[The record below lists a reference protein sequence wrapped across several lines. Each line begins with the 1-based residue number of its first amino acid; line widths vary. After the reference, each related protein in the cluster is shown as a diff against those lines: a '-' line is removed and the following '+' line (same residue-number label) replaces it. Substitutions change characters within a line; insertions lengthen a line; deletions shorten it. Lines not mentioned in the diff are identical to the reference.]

1 MFRYSSFLDTLLKAM
16 THKYIRRVPKGVT
29 KTGKTK
35 YMYFYA
41 GQEGHGRGIAHES
54 ELVEGASFA
63 FGELG
68 KTRYHAHISKVD
80 GDKIT
85 VKYDDGA
92 KKGTEET
99 MTKKQFQS
107 MIHGEH
113 ATGIKE
119 AQAKA
124 DKQLKD
130 FQVGK
135 EKGVKVKQSTLD
147 RLAQRVANLKDLVS
161 HIDQP
166 APIEAPWMSE
176 RERRVFEGQNRLFTL
191 LENKEIT
198 EALLK
203 DRTNHTIIRD
213 MMKNVITAIF
223 KYKDISTIPK
233 KDLKILLDANRLSY
247 KARKYTFSQVET
259 TIMTLSQLW
268 QKLPYAQQE
277 KNEKV
282 GRLDVIHADLIDQ
295 TPEQKKKKAIHIEA
309 VKQAQEAMIKTDPD
323 LAKIIY
329 GNMIFTQVI
338 DTKGIGYRAQGFFA
352 TGTPSHNLHN
362 VTTKLDTVYHSADV
376 IYMDTDDHF
385 DRYASAYIPLP
396 EKAKTYLQTEYTKHT
411 VIHELAHRFSKSLLE
426 QTHMKFHNY
435 NFNDDLWSFRHK
447 YSKQKRDLTSIINRP
462 IQEFTSIG
470 KSSHVLLSSI
480 LRAPE
485 FNSSTNEISGVLQQ
499 GTDAKAHTIKVSDI
513 NFEALGESMILPS
526 AGGMTNLQ
534 IPLNDGGKFIILI
547 KGEPKDILSKF
558 NEKLSLLPTTYS
570 HDDPEECFSEMM
582 AAVCDPNYKDEPMRT
597 EFLALLKKY
606 KGDFGA

>member
-80 GDKIT
+80 GDKVT
-85 VKYDDGA
+85 VKYDDGD

-113 ATGIKE
+113 ATGIKD

-130 FQVGK
+130 FQAGK
-135 EKGVKVKQSTLD
+135 ERGTKVKQSTLD
-147 RLAQRVANLKDLVS
+147 KLAQRVANLKDLVS

-203 DRTNHTIIRD
+203 DRTNRPIVLD

-233 KDLKILLDANRLSY
+233 KDLKILLDANRLAY
-247 KARKYTFSQVET
+247 KARTVTSIKVET

-268 QKLPYAQQE
+268 QKLPYAKQE

-282 GRLDVIHADLIDQ
+282 GRLDVIHADLATQ
-295 TPEQKKKKAIHIEA
+295 TSEQKKKKAIHIEA

-329 GNMIFTQVI
+329 GNMIFTQVV
-338 DTKGIGYRAQGFFA
+338 DKSGIGTDAQGFFS
-352 TGTPSHNLHN
+352 TGTPSHDLHN
-362 VTTKLDTVYHSADV
+362 VTTKLDTIYHSADV

-385 DRYASAYIPLP
+385 DRYASVYTALP
-396 EKAKTYLQTEYTKHT
+396 EKARTYLQTEYIKH
-411 VIHELAHRFSKSLLE
+411 VAIHELAHRFSKSLLE
-426 QTHMKFHNY
+426 QKNN
-435 NFNDDLWSFRHK
+435 NFLVDLSDFMHR
-447 YSKQKRDLTSIINRP
+447 YSRRKRDLNTIINKP
-462 IQEFTSIG
+462 IQEFTLFQKNSN
-470 KSSHVLLSSI
+470 VLVSSI
-480 LRAPE
+480 LRSPE
-485 FNSSTNEISGVLQQ
+485 FNPSTNEISGVLQQ
-499 GTDAKAHTIKVSDI
+499 GTDSRAHTIKVSDI

-534 IPLNDGGKFIILI
+534 IPLNDGGKFIILT

-558 NEKLSLLPTTYS
+558 NERSSLLPTTYAH
-570 HDDPEECFSEMM
+570 HDREECFSEMM
-582 AAVCDPNYKDEPMRT
+582 ASVCDPNYKDEPMRT

>member
-1 MFRYSSFLDTLLKAM
+1 MFRYSLFIESLIKAL

-29 KTGKTK
+29 KTGATK
-35 YMYFYA
+35 YMYYYA
-41 GQEGHGRGIAHES
+41 GQEGHGKGVAHEE
-54 ELVEGASFA
+54 ELVTGASFA
-63 FGELG
+63 FGEHG
-68 KTRYHAHISKVD
+68 KTRYHAHITKVD
-80 GDKIT
+80 GDKLTI
-85 VKYDDGA
+85 KYDDGD

-99 MTKKQFQS
+99 MTKKQFQALV
-107 MIHGEH
+107 HGEH

-124 DKQLKD
+124 EKQLKD
-130 FQVGK
+130 FQAGK

-147 RLAQRVANLKDLVS
+147 RLAQRVANLKDLVK

-203 DRTNHTIIRD
+203 DRTNDKIVRD

-277 KNEKV
+277 KNGKV

-295 TPEQKKKKAIHIEA
+295 TAEQKKKKAVHIEA

-329 GNMIFTQVI
+329 GNMIFTQVVS
-338 DTKGIGYRAQGFFA
+338 KSGIGYDAQGFFE
-352 TGTPSHNLHN
+352 TGTPSHTLHN
-362 VTTKLDTVYHSADV
+362 VATKLDTVYHSADV

-385 DRYASAYIPLP
+385 DRHSTLYSSIP
-396 EKAKTYLQTEYTKHT
+396 EKAKSYLQTEYIKAV
-411 VIHELAHRFSKSLLE
+411 VIHELAHRFSTSLLE
-426 QTHMKFHNY
+426 HSN
-435 NFNDDLWSFRHK
+435 NDFAYDSWFFLHK
-447 YSKQKRDLTSIINRP
+447 YSKQKRDIQSIMNRP
-462 IQEFTSIG
+462 IQEFTIFSKHASRLINI
-470 KSSHVLLSSI
+470 I
-480 LRAPE
+480 LDSTG
-485 FNSSTNEISGVLQQ
+485 FNSSANEISGVLQQ
-499 GTDAKAHTIKVSDI
+499 GTDSRAHTIKVSDI

-526 AGGMTNLQ
+526 EGGMTNLQ
-534 IPLNDGGKFIILI
+534 IPLNDGNTFIVLI

-558 NEKLSLLPTTYS
+558 NEKRSLLPTTYS
-570 HDDPEECFSEMM
+570 HENREECFSEMM
-582 AAVCDPNYKDEPMRT
+582 AAICDPNYKDEPMRT
-597 EFLALLKKY
+597 EFLALVKKHQ
-606 KGDFGA
+606 GLFGA

>member
-1 MFRYSSFLDTLLKAM
+1 M

-99 MTKKQFQS
+99 MTKKQFQTLV
-107 MIHGEH
+107 HGEH

-130 FQVGK
+130 FQAGK

-198 EALLK
+198 EALLH
-203 DRTNHTIIRD
+203 DRTNGPIVLD

-223 KYKDISTIPK
+223 KYKDTSKMLK
-233 KDLKILLDANRLSY
+233 KDLKILIDANRLAY
-247 KARKYTFSQVET
+247 KTRKITYNQVDT

-282 GRLDVIHADLIDQ
+282 GRLDVIHADLATQ
-295 TPEQKKKKAIHIEA
+295 TTDQKKKMAIHIEA

-329 GNMIFTQVI
+329 GNMIFTQVM
-338 DTKGIGYRAQGFFA
+338 DKSGIGKDAQGFFSSGIA
-352 TGTPSHNLHN
+352 SHALHN
-362 VTTKLDTVYHSADV
+362 VTTKLDMIHHSADV
-376 IYMDTDDHF
+376 IYMDTQDHF
-385 DRYASAYIPLP
+385 DRSTFFSAIPSN
-396 EKAKTYLQTEYTKHT
+396 AKTYLQTQYNKAV
-411 VIHELAHRFSKSLLE
+411 VIHELAHRFSKSLIEQKNGAFIRDLE
-426 QTHMKFHNY
+426 
-435 NFNDDLWSFRHK
+435 SFFSK
-447 YSKQKRDLTSIINRP
+447 YSRQRRDVTSIINKP
-462 IQEFTSIG
+462 IQEFTAFDSEASRVIASIFR
-470 KSSHVLLSSI
+470 S
-480 LRAPE
+480 PE
-485 FNSSTNEISGVLQQ
+485 FNHTTNEITGVLQQ
-499 GTDAKAHTIKVSDI
+499 GNNSRAHTIKFSDI
-513 NFEALGESMILPS
+513 NFEALGESMILHS
-526 AGGMTNLQ
+526 EGSMSNLQ
-534 IPLNDGGKFIILI
+534 IPLNDGSKFITSI
-547 KGEPKDILSKF
+547 KGSPDRLLSDF
-558 NEKLSLLPTTYS
+558 NERLSLLPTTYS
-570 HDDPEECFSEMM
+570 HESIDECFSEMM
-582 AAVCDPNYKDEPMRT
+582 MAVCDPNYKDEPMRT
-597 EFLALLKKY
+597 EFLALVKKY
-606 KGDFGA
+606 KVDFGA